1 MSDASTVKLARW
13 PALFFFLLGDA
24 LFLGLAWWIMSHA
37 GTPLALWDTAA
48 LVLCV
53 GAGAWLSILPFLW
66 DHQAAI
72 KLTESDKLASTL
84 AQVQNLEQVAAQVTG
99 AGAQIQ
105 GALDE
110 AARTVTAANEISA
123 RMTAEAKAFAEFMQ
137 KANDI
142 EKAHLR
148 LEAEK
153 LRRAEGEWI
162 QIVVR
167 MLDHT
172 FALHQAAARSGQ
184 QNVAQQLAN
193 FQTTCHDSAR
203 RVGLVPFAAAP
214 GAPFDAARHRLVEEN
229 AEAPANAAVGE
240 TLAPGFT
247 YQGQLL
253 RPALVSLQS
262 AAPPAETAEISE
274 APAAPEEQRLL

>member
-1 MSDASTVKLARW
+1 MSDTSTVKLARW

-24 LFLGLAWWIMSHA
+24 LFLALAWWIMSHA
-37 GTPLALWDTAA
+37 STPLVLWDTAA

-66 DHQAAI
+66 DYKSAL
-72 KLTESDKLASTL
+72 KLTESNQLASTL

-110 AARTVTAANEISA
+110 AARTVTAANEIST
-123 RMTAEAKAFAEFMQ
+123 RMTAEAKSFTEFMQ
-137 KANDI
+137 KANDT

-172 FALHQAAARSGQ
+172 FALHQAAARASQ
-184 QNVAQQLAN
+184 PNVTQQLAN
-193 FQTTCHDSAR
+193 FQAACHDAAR
-203 RVGLVPFAAAP
+203 RVGLAPFAAAP
-214 GAPFDAARHRLVEEN
+214 GAPFDATRHRLVEEN
-229 AEAPANAAVGE
+229 AEAPANAAIGE

-253 RPALVSLQS
+253 RPALVGLQT
-262 AAPPAETAEISE
+262 AAPIPE
-274 APAAPEEQRLL
+274 APVAPEEPRLL